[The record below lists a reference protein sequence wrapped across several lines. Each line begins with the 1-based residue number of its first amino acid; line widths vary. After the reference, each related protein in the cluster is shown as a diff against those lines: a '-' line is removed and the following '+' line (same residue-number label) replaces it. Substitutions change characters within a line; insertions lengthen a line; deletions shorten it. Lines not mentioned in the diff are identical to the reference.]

1 MINPFLPRGVT
12 LIAPSSGTGKTAVA
26 VGIARALHRQDIA
39 VDPFKATSVVDLTD
53 RSSRPLKVH
62 ERGVFHNCAAA
73 GVPVRWWN
81 NPVVAVRSGN
91 GRGQLYVRG
100 EALGEVP
107 IFGQDSLDL
116 RVFPP
121 DLRTRCLDAV
131 TQALAI
137 LAERGSF
144 VVIEG
149 SGGAGNLPARADLAN
164 DVVPLRAGLPVVL
177 VGNVNQEGHLTSLP
191 GLTEVMGEPY
201 RRLMVGYVLNGVRDS
216 ARLADARE
224 RLAQAMPI
232 PELAAVPSY
241 IPSDGYE
248 DSPQACELVY
258 DKRADHVASRALLA
272 AISCLDTAFRRV
284 PSDPPLSL
292 CR

>member
-1 MINPFLPRGVT
+1 MTDAPLLRGVT

-26 VGIARALHRQDIA
+26 VGIARALRRQNIA
-39 VDPFKATSVVDLTD
+39 VDPFKATSVVDITD
-53 RSSRPLKVH
+53 RSSSPLKVY
-62 ERGVFHNCAAA
+62 ERGVFHNCGAA

-81 NPVVAVRSGN
+81 NPVVAVTSGN
-91 GRGQLYVRG
+91 GRSQLYVRG

-116 RVFPP
+116 RAFPP

-149 SGGAGNLPARADLAN
+149 SGGAGNLPSRADLAN

-177 VGNVNQEGHLTSLP
+177 IGNVNQEGHLTSLAGLP
-191 GLTEVMGEPY
+191 GVLGEPY
-201 RRLMVGYVLNGVRDS
+201 RRLMVGYILNGVRDS

-241 IPSDGYE
+241 IPPDGYE
-248 DSPQACELVY
+248 DSPHACEVVY
-258 DKRADHVASRALLA
+258 ERRADHVASPALLA
-272 AISCLDTAFRRV
+272 AISSHALT
-284 PSDPPLSL
+284 PLLVSAL
-292 CR
+292 GES